1 VERAIKL
8 KVKAADERFQVER
21 ALKPYGYNL
30 SKRFLSF
37 INKILHKHHTD
48 LIQVDFYPY
57 LSMVNYLPKDIK
69 RIFVQH
75 EIRYVRNQ
83 RLLAPLHLT
92 DSEQVYFEHIKQME
106 IDDLNKYDHVIT
118 LTQTDKD
125 RMQADGVKAPISVS
139 PAAVNTPVLPFQ
151 QWNGKVTFIGGYGH
165 IPNQEGMEWF
175 LEEVLPHVNTSQV
188 AALEVIGKGWPQS
201 YHARHPKLHFL
212 GFVEDL
218 YQIVHNSILIVP
230 LLSGSGMRMKILDS
244 VFASAPI
251 ITTSK
256 GCEGLPVENGEN
268 CMIADSAED
277 FAQAISRL
285 LSDVQLQERLATNAQ
300 NARPDMLDEQH
311 LFELRKQVYDQ
322 LQAGGSL

>member
-1 VERAIKL
+1 MERAIKL

-125 RMQADGVKAPISVS
+125 RMQADGVKAPSAYRLQQS
-139 PAAVNTPVLPFQ
+139 TRPSYPFS
-151 QWNGKVTFIGGYGH
+151 NGTEK
-165 IPNQEGMEWF
+165 
-175 LEEVLPHVNTSQV
+175 
-188 AALEVIGKGWPQS
+188 
-201 YHARHPKLHFL
+201 
-212 GFVEDL
+212 
-218 YQIVHNSILIVP
+218 
-230 LLSGSGMRMKILDS
+230 
-244 VFASAPI
+244 
-251 ITTSK
+251 
-256 GCEGLPVENGEN
+256 
-268 CMIADSAED
+268 
-277 FAQAISRL
+277 
-285 LSDVQLQERLATNAQ
+285 
-300 NARPDMLDEQH
+300 
-311 LFELRKQVYDQ
+311 
-322 LQAGGSL
+322 